1 MVGMLARP
9 APAVVVALLRVA
21 WVGCDMRLVDKWIG
35 YDDWLTRD
43 LPDDEPE
50 LDEEPEN
57 ETEDD

>member
-1 MVGMLARP
+1 V
-9 APAVVVALLRVA
+9 
-21 WVGCDMRLVDKWIG
+21 RLVDKWIG

-50 LDEEPEN
+50 QDEEPEDEPEH

>member
-1 MVGMLARP
+1 MK
-9 APAVVVALLRVA
+9 
-21 WVGCDMRLVDKWIG
+21 LVDKWIG

-50 LDEEPEN
+50 QAEEPEGEPEH

>member
-1 MVGMLARP
+1 
-9 APAVVVALLRVA
+9 
-21 WVGCDMRLVDKWIG
+21 MRLVDKWIG

-50 LDEEPEN
+50 QDEEPEDEPEH

>member
-1 MVGMLARP
+1 MK
-9 APAVVVALLRVA
+9 
-21 WVGCDMRLVDKWIG
+21 LVDKWIG

-50 LDEEPEN
+50 QDEELEDKSEH